1 MSTPVRVAVTGAAG
15 QIGYALVFRIA
26 SGQMFG
32 PDTPVHLQMLEITP
46 ALGALE
52 GVAMELDDCAFPLL
66 AGMTLTDDA
75 EEAFEGTNVACL
87 VGAKPRG
94 PGMERADL
102 LKDNGR
108 IFTAQGRALA
118 AAAADDLKVAV
129 VGNPANTNALIAAAN
144 AEGVPTDRFTAMV
157 RLDENR
163 AKTQLARKAGVSVAE
178 VTNLAVWGN
187 HSPTMVPDVDNA
199 RIGGRPVTEVI
210 TDRGWLEGEYLTT
223 VQQRGKAVIDARGAS
238 SAASAANALI
248 DHVAAWCGGQPT
260 PEGDWV
266 SMAVPSDGSY
276 GVPEGLVSGF
286 PVTTDGA
293 GAYRVVEGLEL
304 SPFAQ
309 EKLQATV
316 AELEEERDAV
326 AEML

>member
-15 QIGYALVFRIA
+15 QIGYALLFRIA

-32 PDTPVHLQMLEITP
+32 PDTSVHLQMLEITP

-52 GVAMELDDCAFPLL
+52 GVAMELDDGAFPLL
-66 AGMTLTDDA
+66 AGMTLTDQA
-75 EEAFEGTNVACL
+75 REAFDGTNVACL

-102 LKDNGR
+102 LADNGR
-108 IFTAQGRALA
+108 IFTAQGQALA
-118 AAAADDLKVAV
+118 AAGASDLKVAV

-144 AEGVPTDRFTAMV
+144 ADGVPRERFTAMV

-163 AKTQLARKAGVSVAE
+163 AKTQLARKAGVGVRE

-199 RIGGRPVTEVI
+199 RIAGRPANEVI
-210 TDRGWLEGEYLTT
+210 TDRDWLEGEFLTT
-223 VQQRGKAVIDARGAS
+223 VQQRGKAIIDARGAS
-238 SAASAANALI
+238 SAASAANALV
-248 DHVAAWCGGQPT
+248 DHVSNWCGGKPT
-260 PEGDWV
+260 AEGDWV

-276 GVPEGLVSGF
+276 GVPEGLISGF

-293 GAYRVVEGLEL
+293 GSYEIVQGLEL
-304 SPFAQ
+304 SGFTRAKL
-309 EKLQATV
+309 EKTI
-316 AELEEERDAV
+316 AELQEERSAV
-326 AEML
+326 ADML